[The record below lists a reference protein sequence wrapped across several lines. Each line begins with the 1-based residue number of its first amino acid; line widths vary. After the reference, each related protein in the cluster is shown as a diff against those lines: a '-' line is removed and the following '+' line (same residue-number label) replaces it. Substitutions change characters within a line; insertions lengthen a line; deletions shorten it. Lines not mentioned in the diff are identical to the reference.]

1 MLISELRSRVRSAL
15 VDWAWDQW
23 AQLGVSA
30 PSGRA
35 DRWATDPEAL
45 LLFTFEVARADA
57 RLFDE
62 VLDWLVLN
70 ERLVSVQRL
79 RNLCRDDVDR
89 SLLEAA
95 LAWTA
100 RSRRPAGETLNGRK
114 RQVSPGRTE
123 PLFRERSVIADRTE
137 ETFRAHGW
145 LKPPTKRSGK
155 SRPPNTLA
163 PINLAFRLRQ
173 ILGISARAEV
183 VRFLLTN
190 GGSPVPAQVVTESA
204 GYAKRNVHE
213 ALTAL
218 HDADTIEAVRVGNE
232 QRYEIDRARWAV
244 LLGRLPEALPVH
256 RDWPQL
262 LAALRRLSRWLDDPV
277 HDSKS
282 EYMLASDA
290 RVLAEQIAPDLRYA
304 GVRVARPAGTGTDY
318 WRDFVALVDAAL
330 GALDGAPVSNGTSNE
345 RLRTSR
351 TPIDAASA

>member
-1 MLISELRSRVRSAL
+1 MQISKLRSRVRSDL

-30 PSGRA
+30 PSARA
-35 DRWATDPEAL
+35 DYWATDPEAL

-62 VLDWLVLN
+62 VLDWLAHN

-89 SLLEAA
+89 SLVEAA

-100 RSRRPAGETLNGRK
+100 RSRRPAGATRSGRQ
-114 RQVSPGRTE
+114 RQVTPTRIE
-123 PLFRERSVIADRTE
+123 PLFRELSVRPDRTDG
-137 ETFRAHGW
+137 TFRAHGW
-145 LKPPTKRSGK
+145 LKPPTKRSNK
-155 SRPPNTLA
+155 SRSLNTLA
-163 PINLAFRLRQ
+163 PINFAFRLRQ

-183 VRFLLTN
+183 VRFLLTT
-190 GGSPVPAQVVTESA
+190 GGSPVTAQVVTESA

-218 HDADTIEAVRVGNE
+218 HDADTVEALRVGNE

-262 LAALRRLSRWLDDPV
+262 LAALRRLSRWLDDPA
-277 HDSKS
+277 HESKS

-304 GVRVARPAGTGTDY
+304 GVRVARPAGVGTDY
-318 WRDFVALVDAAL
+318 WQDFVALVDSAL
-330 GALDGAPVSNGTSNE
+330 GALDGARVSNGMSNE

-351 TPIDAASA
+351 PRVDVQST

>member
-1 MLISELRSRVRSAL
+1 M
-15 VDWAWDQW
+15 
-23 AQLGVSA
+23 
-30 PSGRA
+30 
-35 DRWATDPEAL
+35 
-45 LLFTFEVARADA
+45 FTFEVARADA

-70 ERLVSVQRL
+70 ERLVSIQRL

-89 SLLEAA
+89 SPVEAV

-100 RSRRPAGETLNGRK
+100 RSRRPVGATRNGRQ
-114 RQVSPGRTE
+114 RRVTPSRIE
-123 PLFRERSVIADRTE
+123 PLFREGSVIGDRTD

-173 ILGISARAEV
+173 ILGIGARAEV
-183 VRFLLTN
+183 VRFLLTTS
-190 GGSPVPAQVVTESA
+190 GSPVTAQVVTESA

-218 HDADTIEAVRVGNE
+218 HEADTVEAVRVGNE

-244 LLGRLPEALPVH
+244 LLSLLPEALPVH

-262 LAALRRLSRWLDDPV
+262 LAALRRLSRWLDDPA

-290 RVLAEQIAPDLRYA
+290 RVLIEQIAPDLRYA
-304 GVRVARPAGTGTDY
+304 GVRVARRVGTGTDY

-330 GALDGAPVSNGTSNE
+330 GALDGPPVSTNGSG
-345 RLRTSR
+345 RAALR
-351 TPIDAASA
+351 

>member
-1 MLISELRSRVRSAL
+1 MLISELRSRVRSDL
-15 VDWAWDQW
+15 MGWAWDQW

-35 DRWATDPEAL
+35 DPWRPILRRFCCSRSKSRAPTRVYLTRCWIGWSSTSDWSASSECGTCAGMTSIAHL
-45 LLFTFEVARADA
+45 L
-57 RLFDE
+57 RLP
-62 VLDWLVLN
+62 W
-70 ERLVSVQRL
+70 RGP
-79 RNLCRDDVDR
+79 RNRVG
-89 SLLEAA
+89 
-95 LAWTA
+95 
-100 RSRRPAGETLNGRK
+100 RRGQLSARK

-123 PLFRERSVIADRTE
+123 PLFREGSVIADRTD

-173 ILGISARAEV
+173 ILGISARAESRSISV
-183 VRFLLTN
+183 DHRWIA
-190 GGSPVPAQVVTESA
+190 GDGPVVTDSA

-213 ALTAL
+213 ALTVL
-218 HDADTIEAVRVGNE
+218 HDAGTVEAVRVGNE

-262 LAALRRLSRWLDDPV
+262 LAALRRLSRWLDDPA

-282 EYMLASDA
+282 ECMLASDA
-290 RVLAEQIAPDLRYA
+290 RVLAEQIAPDPRYA
-304 GVRVARPAGTGTDY
+304 HVRVARPAGTGIDY

-330 GALDGAPVSNGTSNE
+330 GALDWPPVSNGTSNE